1 MSKVKSRASLSKVC
15 RRARRLDQR
24 GISLVESIVGM
35 VITIITVVGLAHLFG
50 NGRALI
56 NHHEVAR
63 AAYAVAQQ
71 RLELLARTASMGDL
85 TVGTHPDT
93 LLPFVY
99 EGASRGS
106 ENWVVVWFD
115 DPLDG
120 QGAGDLNPNDLKRV
134 TVTVAWGQ
142 GTAKDTVRVT
152 RFFPAG

>member
-1 MSKVKSRASLSKVC
+1 MKSKALRSRVC
-15 RRARRLDQR
+15 RHVRRLDQR
-24 GISLVESIVGM
+24 GISLVESVVGM
-35 VITIITVVGLAHLFG
+35 VITVITVVGLAHLFG

-56 NHHEVAR
+56 NHSEVAR

-71 RLELLARTASMGDL
+71 RLELLARTATAGDL

-99 EGASRGS
+99 EGASMGS
-106 ENWVVVWFD
+106 ENWVVAWFD

-120 QGAGDLNPNDLKRV
+120 QGAGDLSPNDVKRV
-134 TVTVAWGQ
+134 TVTVAWSQ
-142 GTAKDTVRVT
+142 GSASDTVRVT